1 MNATVRRTVWALKRR
16 DDGSFLFSTGCWMAP
31 LIFSHRE
38 RARRAAREFREH
50 FIECAPARI
59 VLTVTVAEVQKG
71 AQS

>member
-1 MNATVRRTVWALKRR
+1 MSATVRRTVWALKRR
-16 DDGSFLFSTGCWMAP
+16 DGSGFLFNAGCWMAP